1 MVLTRLLGGRWPQT
15 VLFDLDGTLVDSV
28 PDLAAAIDEMLR
40 ALQRPPV
47 GEAKVRLWVGNGAAM
62 LVRRA
67 LAGGT
72 KDASVAGLDE
82 AEVERAMAIFFAA
95 YQDCNGVH
103 SRVYESVE
111 PLLAVLADR
120 GSRLG
125 VVTNKPARFTGPL
138 LEQMGLAHYFGVTV
152 SGDSLSTKKP
162 DPAPLAY
169 ALEKLGGAAVD
180 CLMVGDSVNDIQA
193 ARAAGMPVVAV
204 SYGYNH
210 GRDVREEG
218 ADLVVDSLRELL

>member
-28 PDLAAAIDEMLR
+28 PDLAAAIDQMLG
-40 ALQRPPV
+40 ALKRPPV
-47 GEAKVRLWVGNGAAM
+47 GESKVRLWVGNGAAM

-72 KDASVAGLDE
+72 EDRLVAGLEE
-82 AEVERAMAIFFAA
+82 AEVQRAMAIFFDA
-95 YQDCNGVH
+95 YQGCNGRH

-111 PLLAVLADR
+111 PLLSLLANR

-125 VVTNKPARFTGPL
+125 VVTNKPGRFTGPL
-138 LEQMGLAHYFGVTV
+138 LEQMGLAHHFGVMV

-162 DPAPLAY
+162 DPAPLGY
-169 ALEKLGGAAVD
+169 ALEKLGGTAAGS
-180 CLMVGDSVNDIQA
+180 LMVGDSVNDIQA